1 MKELTRTREVTE
13 VYGYESD
20 DGTYFKTEE
29 ECRKYEETARYAI
42 DKAFFDLCVRQ
53 DEDKSFNG
61 VMFAECGIFEN
72 FGCGSDEW
80 MLVVVEMKSAEDL
93 KIVDMYRKEHLHET
107 QLNHPKNMLT
117 KDHIGKRVLVGIG
130 QHYEGYDAFYVYG
143 TVDEVVEKFRN
154 DILMYFDPQIEKETE
169 KEDKNV

>member
-1 MKELTRTREVTE
+1 MKELKRTREVTE
-13 VYGYESD
+13 VYGYESG
-20 DGTYFKTEE
+20 DGKFFKTEE
-29 ECRKYEETARYAI
+29 ECKKYEETARYAI

-61 VMFAECGIFEN
+61 IMFSECGIFEN
-72 FGCGSDEW
+72 FGYGSEEW

-93 KIVDMYRKEHLHET
+93 KIVDMYRKEHLHGS
-107 QLNHPKNMLT
+107 LLDDPKYMLT

-143 TVDEVVEKFRN
+143 TVDEMVEKFRN
-154 DILMYFDPQIEKETE
+154 DILMYLDPQIETT
-169 KEDKNV
+169 EDKEK